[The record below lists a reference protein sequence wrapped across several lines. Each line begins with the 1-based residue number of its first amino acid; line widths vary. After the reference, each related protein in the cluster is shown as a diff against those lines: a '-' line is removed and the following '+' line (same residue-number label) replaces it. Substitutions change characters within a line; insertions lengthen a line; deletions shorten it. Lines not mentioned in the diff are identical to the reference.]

1 MPAVN
6 DEELLLALLNSAPIE
21 AGRMTDQLAS
31 DVGSD
36 LALRLGG
43 TGSDAEAARLR
54 ATRSALHVIVRGSVG
69 VREATRELSAIL
81 DATVLEPRVTN
92 RGVDWE
98 IQAPADDRLAARVV
112 LAWSSVEKQFPGR
125 LRPCANSEC
134 NLFLLDHSRP
144 GTAKWCS
151 MAACGNRMKARSYA
165 SRARG

>member
-1 MPAVN
+1 MN

-21 AGRMTDQLAS
+21 AGRMTDQLAP
-31 DVGSD
+31 DVGSE
-36 LALRLGG
+36 LARRLGG
-43 TGSDAEAARLR
+43 TGADAEVARLR
-54 ATRSALHVIVRGSVG
+54 ATRSALHVVVRGSVG
-69 VREATRELSAIL
+69 VDEAVRDLSAIL

-92 RGVDWE
+92 RGVDWDV
-98 IQAPADDRLAARVV
+98 QAPEDDRLAVQVV

-125 LRPCANSEC
+125 LRPCANTEC

-151 MAACGNRMKARSYA
+151 MATCGNRMKARSYA